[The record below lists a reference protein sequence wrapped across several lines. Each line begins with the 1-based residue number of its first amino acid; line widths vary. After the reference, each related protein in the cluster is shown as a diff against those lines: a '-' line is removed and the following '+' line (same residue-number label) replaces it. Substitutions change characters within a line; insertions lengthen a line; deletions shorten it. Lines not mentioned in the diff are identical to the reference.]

1 MKLNFSAEQRFGWSS
16 MFSLFHRIC
25 FSELL
30 HVCSLHRLQIKSKHA
45 PTPSGSWLL
54 PAGLHQDDPGK
65 LWSLEVL
72 LHHRNG
78 DDYHKARKVTA
89 PALWTKP
96 GRNHLC
102 GTAFDSIIC
111 LFFFFKLKSI
121 FWLWCICFR
130 RMFPHCSISLSG
142 LQPYAN
148 YVVMVDMVPVD
159 SFKYKVNLL
168 GGFFRHSRSFS
179 SIPFFFTFCFAC
191 WGLTNQQIVVCKTQQ
206 SAARLWPA
214 HSGPSAAAYQSLS
227 LLPVCALSAGGP
239 IN

>member
-72 LHHRNG
+72 PHHRNG

-111 LFFFFKLKSI
+111 FFFKNLKSI

-168 GGFFRHSRSFS
+168 
-179 SIPFFFTFCFAC
+179 FFFQTQPLFFFHSILLHILFC
-191 WGLTNQQIVVCKTQQ
+191 
-206 SAARLWPA
+206 
-214 HSGPSAAAYQSLS
+214 
-227 LLPVCALSAGGP
+227 LLGTHKPTDCGM
-239 IN
+239 